1 MRALPLLIA
10 GLIFLCFS
18 QQSAT
23 AQSAQPQ
30 TEGNLRRRLLEWD
43 LNKSFSPKKN
53 SFSRDSTFGSKT
65 ITAPTISTK
74 LFGSKSALESA
85 SFYTPEFLTPPGKTQ
100 LSNSAAI
107 QRFSKSGATTVESA
121 LGNKTFTPGKDAVA
135 PNSAN
140 LSNTNATNSSKEFYG
155 RNRIYAGAEAERMKR
170 PYTPDNGP
178 KGGVSM
184 GRQLTVDDVR
194 EILNKSK

>member
-1 MRALPLLIA
+1 MRVSPLLIA

-23 AQSAQPQ
+23 AQSSQPQ
-30 TEGNLRRRLLEWD
+30 TEGQRRLLEWD
-43 LNKSFSPKKN
+43 LNKSFAPKKN
-53 SFSRDSTFGSKT
+53 SFSTDSTFGSKT
-65 ITAPTISTK
+65 ITAPTIATK

-107 QRFSKSGATTVESA
+107 QRFSNSGATTAAST
-121 LGNKTFTPGKDAVA
+121 LGTKTFTSGKSAVA
-135 PNSAN
+135 PNSAI
-140 LSNTNATNSSKEFYG
+140 LPATNAANPPKEFYG
-155 RNRIYAGAEAERMKR
+155 GNRIYAGAEAERMKR
-170 PYTPDNGP
+170 PYTPENGP

>member
-1 MRALPLLIA
+1 MRAPPLFIA

-23 AQSAQPQ
+23 AQSSQPQ
-30 TEGNLRRRLLEWD
+30 TEFRRRLLEWD
-43 LNKSFSPKKN
+43 LNKSFAPKKN
-53 SFSRDSTFGSKT
+53 SFSTDSTFGSKT
-65 ITAPTISTK
+65 ITAPTIATK

-85 SFYTPEFLTPPGKTQ
+85 SFYTPEFLAPAGKSQ
-100 LSNSAAI
+100 PSNNTAV
-107 QRFSKSGATTVESA
+107 QRFSNTGATTTESA
-121 LGNKTFTPGKDAVA
+121 LGAKTFTSGKDAVA
-135 PNSAN
+135 SNSAN
-140 LSNTNATNSSKEFYG
+140 VSRVNSANSSKEFYG
-155 RNRIYAGAEAERMKR
+155 QNRIYAGAEAERMKR